1 MNNYYKH
8 LASVDQEVY
17 SYVKMELERQRNTI
31 GLIASENYA
40 SLAVLEALATP
51 LNNKYAEGYPN
62 KRYYAGNKII
72 DSIESIA
79 IDRVKKLFDAEHAN
93 VQPHAGATANMSVY
107 LATLNLGDKILA
119 LELAHGGHLTH
130 GSNVNF
136 SGAAYKFVHYHLDK
150 ETGLIDFE
158 EVRKLALE
166 HKPKMILCGYSAY
179 PRKIDFKRF
188 REIADEVNAILFAD
202 IAHIAGLVAGK
213 AHENPFPYAD
223 IVSSTTHKTLRG
235 PRGAIILCKE
245 KFAKAIDKAVFP
257 GTQGGPFEHCIAA
270 KAVCFKE
277 ALQPEFKEYTRQIV
291 KNAQAMAEE
300 FINLGYSLVT
310 NGTDN
315 HLLLVDLVKSKLK
328 VFGKEAQE
336 KLESV
341 GIICN
346 RNMVPYDTRSP
357 FDPSGIR
364 LGTPMITTR
373 NMKESESRYIAEL
386 VDKTLKTE
394 SKTELER
401 IHENVLDLSS
411 KFPLYKD
418 LVL

>member
-1 MNNYYKH
+1 MNYEN
-8 LASVDQEVY
+8 LAKVDNEVY
-17 SYVKMELERQRNTI
+17 SYVKLELERQRNTI

-51 LNNKYAEGYPN
+51 LNNKYAEGYPK
-62 KRYYAGNKII
+62 KRYYAGNQII
-72 DSIESIA
+72 DSVEQLA
-79 IDRVKKLFDAEHAN
+79 IDRVKKLFNAEHAN
-93 VQPHAGATANMSVY
+93 VQPHAGATANMAVY
-107 LATLNLGDKILA
+107 LATLNIGDKILS

-136 SGAAYKFVHYHLDK
+136 SGAAYKFIHYHLDK
-150 ETGLIDFE
+150 ETGLIDFD

-188 REIADEVNAILFAD
+188 KEIANEINAILFAD
-202 IAHIAGLVAGK
+202 IAHIAGLIAGK

-245 KFAKAIDKAVFP
+245 KYAKAIDKAVFP

-270 KAVCFKE
+270 KAVAFKE
-277 ALQPEFKEYTRQIV
+277 AMTKDFEIYANQIV
-291 KNAQAMAEE
+291 KNAQAMANE
-300 FINLGYSLVT
+300 FLKLGYSLVT

-315 HLLLVDLVKSKLK
+315 HLLLVDLVKSKLTIY
-328 VFGKEAQE
+328 GKEAQE

-341 GIICN
+341 NIVCN

-373 NMKESESRYIAEL
+373 GMKENESREIVEL
-386 VDKTLKTE
+386 IDKTLK
-394 SKTELER
+394 SNSDTELER
-401 IHENVLDLSS
+401 IRKRVLELCERY
-411 KFPLYKD
+411 PLYNGLK
-418 LVL
+418 L